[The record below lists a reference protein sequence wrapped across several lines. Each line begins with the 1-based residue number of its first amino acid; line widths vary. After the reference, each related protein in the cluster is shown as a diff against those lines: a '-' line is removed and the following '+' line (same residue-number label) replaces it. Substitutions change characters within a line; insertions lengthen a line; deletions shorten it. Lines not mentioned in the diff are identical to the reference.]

1 MVAMWLVATPG
12 KMKNNCFPDVFKQVL
27 GLSFEG
33 HCQLTAIVAKGEID
47 SSWLWSKPI
56 SGAGGCLGT
65 ALGGVYLMGKPGH
78 CAQKQGELVLWQN
91 QQSVSSKYFQCFKKP
106 TRNRPFTNFQAI
118 EAMNVSNF
126 LSLSEI
132 MSVQFGNTA
141 YLLLTS
147 CSASWRMRR
156 EVNCWHTPFNNADSF

>member
-1 MVAMWLVATPG
+1 
-12 KMKNNCFPDVFKQVL
+12 
-27 GLSFEG
+27 
-33 HCQLTAIVAKGEID
+33 
-47 SSWLWSKPI
+47 
-56 SGAGGCLGT
+56 
-65 ALGGVYLMGKPGH
+65 MGKPGH

-147 CSASWRMRR
+147 CSAS
-156 EVNCWHTPFNNADSF
+156 